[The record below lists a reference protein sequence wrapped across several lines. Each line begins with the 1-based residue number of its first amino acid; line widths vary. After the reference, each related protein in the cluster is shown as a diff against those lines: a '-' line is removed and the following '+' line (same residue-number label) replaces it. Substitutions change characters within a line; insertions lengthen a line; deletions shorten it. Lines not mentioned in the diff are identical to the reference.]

1 MKASS
6 WIAPI
11 VLVLFSSSLAGLWWL
26 TQPDPHPAPGP
37 GDGLAIPPSP
47 VLVAPVR
54 QAPARES
61 LEAIGSL
68 RANESVVL
76 RPELAGRIAG
86 LHFDEGRAVAQGAT
100 LVTLDASEH
109 KAELAQREAAVT
121 LWTLKAKRA
130 RDLLGKRV
138 MSAQESDEIEAA
150 LKEAR
155 AGMAVARAR
164 LEKTTLRAPFHGL
177 LGLRRVSPGDYVEAG
192 QDLVNLEDI
201 DPIKVDLALPERY
214 AGRLQSDQD
223 ISITVDAYPN
233 ETFRGSVYAVNPRL
247 DAATRSLALRATID
261 NPGGRLRPG
270 MFVRARVEVAVKDDA
285 LWVPEQALVPLGK
298 TQNVYRIESGKA
310 RLTEVAIG
318 LRVPGEVEITR
329 GLKAEDV
336 VVTEGQT
343 RLRDGAV
350 VRVMDGAAAPK
361 T

>member
-1 MKASS
+1 MKASF
-6 WIAPI
+6 WLAPV
-11 VLVLFSSSLAGLWWL
+11 VLVLASLAGLWWL
-26 TQPDPHPAPGP
+26 TRSDPGPAPGRS
-37 GDGLAIPPSP
+37 DGPALPASP
-47 VLVAPVR
+47 VLTATVR
-54 QAPARES
+54 LAPARKA

-76 RPELAGRIAG
+76 RSELAGRIAG
-86 LHFDEGRAVAQGAT
+86 LHFSEGQAVAQGAV
-100 LVTLDASEH
+100 LITLDASEH
-109 KAELAQREAAVT
+109 EAEWAQREAAVT

-130 RDLLGKRV
+130 RDLLGKRM

-155 AGMAVARAR
+155 AGMAVAHAR
-164 LEKTTLRAPFHGL
+164 LEKSTLRAPFHGL

-214 AGRLQSDQD
+214 AGRLQSGQN
-223 ISITVDAYPN
+223 ISITVDAYPT
-233 ETFRGSVYAVNPRL
+233 ETFRGSVYAVDPRL

-261 NPGGRLRPG
+261 NPGGRLLPG
-270 MFVRARVEVAVKDDA
+270 MFVRARVEVAIKNQA
-285 LWVPEQALVPLGK
+285 LWVPEQALVPLGQ

-350 VRVMDGAAAPK
+350 VRVMDGAAGPE